1 MTPPIYS
8 QEKISLEEFLKL
20 PETQPASEYIEG
32 CIYQKPIPQG
42 EHNALQARVSRAI
55 NRVGIPQKNAYG
67 LTELRC
73 TFGGGSVVSDIAV
86 FEWQRIPLRPD
97 SRIANRVE
105 IAPDW
110 TIEILCSG
118 QSPNRIIK
126 KISFCLKHGTKLSWF
141 IDPEDESISVFQSD
155 RLPEVKSDADT
166 LPVLSALGDWQLSV
180 SDLFDWVSLT

>member
-1 MTPPIYS
+1 MTPSIHSP
-8 QEKISLEEFLKL
+8 EKISLEEFLKL
-20 PETQPASEYIEG
+20 PESQPASEYIDG
-32 CIYQKPIPQG
+32 CIYQKPMPHG
-42 EHNALQARVSRAI
+42 EHNALQARLSRAI

-73 TFGGGSVVSDIAV
+73 TFGGGSVVPDIVV
-86 FEWQRIPLRPD
+86 FEWQRIPLDPNGRV
-97 SRIANRVE
+97 AHRVE

-110 TIEILCSG
+110 TIEILSSG

-126 KISFCLKHGTKLSWF
+126 RISFCLKRGTKLSWF
-141 IDPEDESISVFQSD
+141 IDPEDQSVSVFQPD

-180 SDLFDWVSLT
+180 SDIFN